1 MLYGLSKAVMHCSLN
16 PFILFNIM
24 FLWCFL
30 FKCMCLIF
38 AWIIIIII
46 IIIIIMNIMKTH
58 NVTWRFIVTFW
69 NIWQRNVVYNQRI
82 GVQRVKECWS
92 GNRLL
97 TASPRVTTGVHYVIY
112 NSIIYSCIG
121 CLTAKSQC
129 SRLVGYLYKC
139 SVDKSGLVS

>member
-1 MLYGLSKAVMHCSLN
+1 LEHISYLWVIIAFTYNLSNVVKTLE
-16 PFILFNIM
+16 I
-24 FLWCFL
+24 
-30 FKCMCLIF
+30 CMCV
-38 AWIIIIII
+38 
-46 IIIIIMNIMKTH
+46 NVMKTC
-58 NVTWRFIVTFW
+58 NVRWRFIVTFW

-92 GNRLL
+92 RNRLL
-97 TASPRVTTGVHYVIY
+97 TASSRVTTGVHYVIY

-139 SVDKSGLVS
+139 SVDKNGLVCYQTVNNG